1 MDSPVILVV
10 DDEPLNLDII
20 EEFLTGKGQDYVVE
34 TANDGIEAMEKLEAD
49 PNKFDVV
56 LLDRMMPRMSGMEVL
71 EQMSAHS
78 ELKYIPVILQT
89 AKVSKEDILEGLMA
103 GAYYYLTKPF
113 TSDILHSVVKTAV
126 KDRGYNK
133 ALLASL
139 KVTKS
144 SVKLLKNAHFEFR
157 SLDDVRAVS
166 SLIACACNEA
176 DKIAMGLSELMVNAI
191 EHGNLRIGYEEKSE
205 LRKQD
210 KWESEIANRLNLPE
224 NKEIYATIDI
234 LNNSDGVSFTITD
247 QGDGFEWD
255 DFLEFDTTRV
265 IDNHG
270 RGIAMANK
278 LYFSKLEYKGKGNIV
293 TVTVDKNVE

>member
-20 EEFLTGKGQDYVVE
+20 EEFLTGKGQPYIVE
-34 TANDGIEAMEKLEAD
+34 TVGDGIEAMEKLEAD
-49 PNKFDVV
+49 PNKYDTV

-71 EQMSAHS
+71 AKMSAHP

-89 AKVSKEDILEGLMA
+89 AKVSKEDILEGLKA

-139 KVTKS
+139 NVTKS
-144 SVKLLKNAHFEFR
+144 SVKLLKTASFQFR
-157 SLDDVRAVS
+157 SLADVRSVS
-166 SLIACACNEA
+166 SLLACACDEP
-176 DKIAMGLSELMVNAI
+176 DKVAMGLSELMINAI
-191 EHGNLRIGYEEKSE
+191 EHGNLHIGYEEKSE

-210 KWESEIANRLNLPE
+210 MWESEIAKRLELPE
-224 NKEIYATIDI
+224 NTDIYASIDI
-234 LNNSDGVSFTITD
+234 ASDSDGVMYTITD
-247 QGDGFEWD
+247 QGNGFEWS
-255 DFLEFDTTRV
+255 DFMEFNTTRV
-265 IDNHG
+265 MHNHG
-270 RGIAMANK
+270 RGVAMANQ
-278 LYFSKLEYKGKGNIV
+278 LYFSELEYQGKGNIV
-293 TVTVDKNVE
+293 TVKVKKPR

>member
-20 EEFLTGKGQDYVVE
+20 EEFLTGKGQPYIVE
-34 TANDGIEAMEKLEAD
+34 TARDGIEAMEKLEA
-49 PNKFDVV
+49 NFAKYDVV

-71 EQMSAHS
+71 DKMSSHP

-89 AKVSKEDILEGLMA
+89 AKVSKEDILEGLKA

-133 ALLASL
+133 VLLASL
-139 KVTKS
+139 NVTKS

-157 SLDDVRAVS
+157 SLEDVRAVS
-166 SLIACACNEA
+166 SLVACACDEA
-176 DKIAMGLSELMVNAI
+176 EKIAMGLSELMINAV
-191 EHGNLRIGYEEKSE
+191 EHGNLHISYEEKSE

-210 KWESEIANRLNLPE
+210 LWEAEIAKRLDLPE
-224 NKEIYATIDI
+224 HKEKYASLDVV
-234 LNNSDGVSFTITD
+234 NNSDSITFTITD
-247 QGDGFEWD
+247 QGNGFEWD
-255 DFLEFDTTRV
+255 DFMEFDTTRV
-265 IDNHG
+265 MDNHG

-278 LYFSKLEYKGKGNIV
+278 LYFSKLEYQGNGN
-293 TVTVDKNVE
+293 TVCVMVKKH

>member
-1 MDSPVILVV
+1 MDSSVILVV

-20 EEFLTGKGQDYVVE
+20 EEFLTGKDQPYTVE

-71 EQMSAHS
+71 AKMSAHS
-78 ELKYIPVILQT
+78 ELKHIPVILQT
-89 AKVSKEDILEGLMA
+89 AKVSKEDILEGLKA

-139 KVTKS
+139 NVTRS

-157 SLDDVRAVS
+157 NLDDVRAVS
-166 SLIACACNEA
+166 SLIACACA
-176 DKIAMGLSELMVNAI
+176 DPEKIAMGLSELMINAI
-191 EHGNLRIGYEEKSE
+191 EHGNLGIGYDEKSE

-210 KWESEIANRLNLPE
+210 LWESEVSKRLELPE
-224 NKEIYATIDI
+224 NIDSFASI
-234 LNNSDGVSFTITD
+234 DVLNNAEKVEFTITD
-247 QGDGFEWD
+247 QGEGFDWSEFMD
-255 DFLEFDTTRV
+255 FDTTRV
-265 IDNHG
+265 MDNHG

-278 LYFSKLEYKGKGNIV
+278 LYFSKLEYQGKGNIV
-293 TVTVDKNVE
+293 TVMVEK

>member
-20 EEFLTGKGQDYVVE
+20 EEFLTGKGLSYIVE
-34 TANDGIEAMEKLEAD
+34 TASDGVVAMEKLEAD
-49 PNKFDVV
+49 PNKYDVV
-56 LLDRMMPRMSGMEVL
+56 LLDRMMPNMSGMEVL
-71 EQMSAHS
+71 EKMSAHP
-78 ELKYIPVILQT
+78 ELKYVPVILQT
-89 AKVSKEDILEGLMA
+89 AKVSKEDILEGLKA

-139 KVTKS
+139 NVTKS
-144 SVKLLKNAHFEFR
+144 SVKLLKNAHFQFH

-166 SLIACACNEA
+166 SLVACACDEP

-191 EHGNLRIGYEEKSE
+191 EHGNLHIGYDEKSM

-210 KWESEIANRLNLPE
+210 RWESEISNRLKLPE
-224 NKEIYATIDI
+224 NRKKFASIKVINEPDRVTYTI
-234 LNNSDGVSFTITD
+234 SD
-247 QGDGFEWD
+247 QGNGFDWAE
-255 DFLEFDTTRV
+255 FMEFDTARV
-265 IDNHG
+265 MDNHG

-278 LYFSKLEYKGKGNIV
+278 LYFSKLEYQGNGNVV
-293 TVTVDKNVE
+293 TVLVKKR

>member
-20 EEFLTGKGQDYVVE
+20 EEFLTGNGQSYIVE
-34 TANDGIEAMEKLEAD
+34 RANDGVEAMEKLEAD
-49 PNKFDVV
+49 YNKYDVV

-71 EQMSAHS
+71 EKMSAHP

-89 AKVSKEDILEGLMA
+89 AKVSKEDILEGLKA

-113 TSDILHSVVKTAV
+113 TSDMLHSIVKTAV

-139 KVTKS
+139 NVTKS
-144 SVKLLKNAHFEFR
+144 SVKLLKNANFQFR
-157 SLDDVRAVS
+157 SIDDVRAVS
-166 SLIACACNEA
+166 SLVACTCEEPE
-176 DKIAMGLSELMVNAI
+176 KIAMGLSELMINAI
-191 EHGNLRIGYEEKSE
+191 EHGNLQIGYHEKSE

-210 KWESEIANRLNLPE
+210 KWESEIDKRLKLKE
-224 NKEIYATIDI
+224 NMDKFASIDVV
-234 LNNSDGVSFTITD
+234 NDSAGVTFTITD

-255 DFLEFDTTRV
+255 EFMEFDTNRV
-265 IDNHG
+265 MHNHG

-278 LYFSKLEYKGKGNIV
+278 LYFSKVEYQGKGNRV
-293 TVTVDKNVE
+293 MVMVKKQ

>member
-20 EEFLTGKGQDYVVE
+20 EEFLTGKGHSYIVE
-34 TANDGIEAMEKLEAD
+34 TASDGVVAMEKLEAD
-49 PNKFDVV
+49 PNKYDVV
-56 LLDRMMPRMSGMEVL
+56 LLDRMMPNMSGMEVL
-71 EQMSAHS
+71 EKMSAHP

-89 AKVSKEDILEGLMA
+89 AKVSKEDILEGLKA

-139 KVTKS
+139 NVTKS
-144 SVKLLKNAHFEFR
+144 SVKLLKNAHFQFR
-157 SLDDVRAVS
+157 SLEDVRAVS
-166 SLIACACNEA
+166 SLVACASDEP
-176 DKIAMGLSELMVNAI
+176 DKIAMGLSELMINAI
-191 EHGNLRIGYEEKSE
+191 EHGNLHIGYDEKSE

-210 KWESEIANRLNLPE
+210 LWELEIAKRLDLPE
-224 NKEIYATIDI
+224 NKNKYASIDI
-234 LNNSDGVSFTITD
+234 VNDSGAITYTITD
-247 QGDGFEWD
+247 QGNGFDWSE
-255 DFLEFDTTRV
+255 FMEFDTTRV
-265 IDNHG
+265 MDNHG

-278 LYFSKLEYKGKGNIV
+278 LYFSKLEYQGNGNVV
-293 TVTVDKNVE
+293 TVMVEKQ

>member
-1 MDSPVILVV
+1 MDSAVILVV

-20 EEFLTGKGQDYVVE
+20 GEFLTGKGQPYVVE

-49 PNKFDVV
+49 PSKFDVV

-71 EQMSAHS
+71 EKMSAHS

-89 AKVSKEDILEGLMA
+89 AKVSKEDILEGLKA

-126 KDRGYNK
+126 KDRSNNK

-139 KVTKS
+139 NVTKS

-157 SLDDVRAVS
+157 SLDDVLAVS
-166 SLIACACNEA
+166 SLVACACDGAE
-176 DKIAMGLSELMVNAI
+176 KIAMGLSELMINAI
-191 EHGNLRIGYEEKSE
+191 EHGNLHIGYEEKSE
-205 LRKQD
+205 LRKND
-210 KWESEIANRLNLPE
+210 TWESEIANRLSLPE
-224 NKEIYATIDI
+224 YKEVFATIDI
-234 LNNSDGVSFTITD
+234 LSNSDGVSYTITD
-247 QGDGFEWD
+247 QGDGFAWE
-255 DFLEFDTTRV
+255 DFMEFDTARV
-265 IDNHG
+265 MDNHG

-278 LYFSKLEYKGKGNIV
+278 LYFSKLEYQGKGNIV
-293 TVTVDKNVE
+293 TVTVDK

>member
-20 EEFLTGKGQDYVVE
+20 EEFLTGKGQNYTVE
-34 TANDGIEAMEKLEAD
+34 TAIDGIEAMEKLEA
-49 PNKFDVV
+49 NSTKYDVV

-71 EQMSAHS
+71 EKMSAHS
-78 ELKYIPVILQT
+78 ELKHIPVILQT
-89 AKVSKEDILEGLMA
+89 AKVSKEDILEGLKA

-139 KVTKS
+139 NVTKS

-157 SLDDVRAVS
+157 SLEDVRAVS
-166 SLIACACNEA
+166 SLIACACDEP
-176 DKIAMGLSELMVNAI
+176 DKIAMGLSELMINAI
-191 EHGNLRIGYEEKSE
+191 EHGNLDIGYEEKSE
-205 LRKQD
+205 LRKRD
-210 KWESEIANRLNLPE
+210 LWESEIEKRLGFTE
-224 NKEIYATIDI
+224 NKEKYASVDV
-234 LNNSDGVSFTITD
+234 LNDLENVTFTISD
-247 QGDGFEWD
+247 QGNGFEWD
-255 DFLEFDTTRV
+255 DFMEFDTSRV
-265 IDNHG
+265 MDNHG

-278 LYFSKLEYKGKGNIV
+278 LYFSKLEYQGNGN
-293 TVTVDKNVE
+293 TVVVKVDK

>member
-1 MDSPVILVV
+1 MNSPVILIV

-20 EEFLTGKGQDYVVE
+20 EEFLTGKGQPYTVE
-34 TANDGIEAMEKLEAD
+34 TAHDGVEAMEKLEAD

-71 EQMSAHS
+71 EKMSEHA

-89 AKVSKEDILEGLMA
+89 AKVSKEDILEGLKA

-139 KVTKS
+139 NVTKS

-166 SLIACACNEA
+166 SLVACTCPEA
-176 DKIAMGLSELMVNAI
+176 DKIAMGLSELMLNAI
-191 EHGNLRIGYEEKSE
+191 EHGNLGIGYDEKSE

-210 KWESEIANRLNLPE
+210 LWDSEITKRLELPE
-224 NKEIYATIDI
+224 NKDTFASIDV
-234 LNNSDGVSFTITD
+234 LNNGVNVEFTITD
-247 QGDGFEWD
+247 QGKGFDWSD
-255 DFLEFDTTRV
+255 YMEFDTERV
-265 IDNHG
+265 MDNHG

-278 LYFSKLEYKGKGNIV
+278 LYFSKMEYHGKGNIV
-293 TVTVDKNVE
+293 TVMVEM